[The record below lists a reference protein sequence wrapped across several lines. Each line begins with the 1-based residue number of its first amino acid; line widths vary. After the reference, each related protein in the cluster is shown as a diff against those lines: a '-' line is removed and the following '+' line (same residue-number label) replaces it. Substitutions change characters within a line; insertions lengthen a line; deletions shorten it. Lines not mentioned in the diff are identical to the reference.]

1 MKEVFL
7 EVVRQE
13 AKVKPDD
20 SVFDEWASLFP
31 DLTEEEVE
39 SKLSDMKGILA
50 SGVSGDPTQRH
61 EGFKSC
67 RDEILV
73 RYDEIMKGYG

>member
-1 MKEVFL
+1 ML
-7 EVVRQE
+7 G
-13 AKVKPDD
+13 
-20 SVFDEWASLFP
+20 